1 MRFKAFRLL
10 VATACVIA
18 VATVAL
24 AAGPNWTDLT
34 EAQQQKYMTLHDDFI
49 KNTTPL
55 RDAMWAK
62 KVELNALMSNQN
74 VDANK
79 VAGVVTEMN
88 KMRAE
93 MRAQRASFAATVKKE
108 VGIEPLGN
116 PHRGNNMGYNCP
128 GYNGN
133 NGYNGCPS
141 FKGGNGGGQGM
152 KRGQGGRHGM
162 NRCGNMPM
170 QMPMQPPMQTAPAQ
184 Q

>member
-1 MRFKAFRLL
+1 MRFKALRLL
-10 VATACVIA
+10 VATACVMA

-62 KVELNALMSNQN
+62 KVELNALMNNQN

-79 VAGVVTEMN
+79 VASVVTEMN
-88 KMRAE
+88 KMRAD
-93 MRAQRASFAATVKKE
+93 MRAQRAEFAATVKKE
-108 VGIEPLGN
+108 VGIEPLRN

-128 GYNGN
+128 GFNGN
-133 NGYNGCPS
+133 
-141 FKGGNGGGQGM
+141 KGNHGGGRGM
-152 KRGQGGRHGM
+152 NRGHGGGHGM
-162 NRCGNMPM
+162 NNCGNMPM
-170 QMPMQPPMQTAPAQ
+170 QMQTPMQAPAQ

>member
-1 MRFKAFRLL
+1 MRFKALRLL
-10 VATACVIA
+10 VATACVMA

-62 KVELNALMSNQN
+62 KVELNALMNNQN

-79 VAGVVTEMN
+79 VASVVTEMN
-88 KMRAE
+88 KMRAD
-93 MRAQRASFAATVKKE
+93 MRTQRAEFAATVKKE
-108 VGIEPLGN
+108 VGIEPLRN

-128 GYNGN
+128 G
-133 NGYNGCPS
+133 
-141 FKGGNGGGQGM
+141 FKGNKGNYGGGRGM
-152 KRGQGGRHGM
+152 NRGHGGGHGM
-162 NRCGNMPM
+162 NNCGNMPM
-170 QMPMQPPMQTAPAQ
+170 QMQTPMQAPAQ

>member
-10 VATACVIA
+10 VATACVMA

-62 KVELNALMSNQN
+62 KVELNALMNNQN

-79 VAGVVTEMN
+79 VASVVTEMN
-88 KMRAE
+88 KMRAD
-93 MRAQRASFAATVKKE
+93 MRAQRAEFAATVKKE
-108 VGIEPLGN
+108 VGIEPLRN

-128 GYNGN
+128 G
-133 NGYNGCPS
+133 
-141 FKGGNGGGQGM
+141 FKGNKGNYGGG
-152 KRGQGGRHGM
+152 HGM
-162 NRCGNMPM
+162 NRGHGGGHGMNNCGNMPM
-170 QMPMQPPMQTAPAQ
+170 QMQTPMQAPAQ